1 MMNRP
6 HLDQDVHSLSK
17 FRARVASFVQQVHK
31 THRPVVITH
40 RGKSA
45 AVLLDVS
52 DYESL
57 LEKLELIQDVRDAE
71 KQIDGDEGIGHETAK
86 RQLLSRLNK

>member
-1 MMNRP
+1 MNRP
-6 HLDQDVHSLSK
+6 HLDQDIHPLSE

-57 LEKLELIQDVRDAE
+57 LEKLELAQDVRDAE
-71 KQIDGDEGIGHETAK
+71 RQIDSGQGVAHDAAK
-86 RQLLSRLNK
+86 RRILSRLDK

>member
-1 MMNRP
+1 MNRP
-6 HLDQDVHSLSK
+6 HLDQDIRSLSE
-17 FRARVASFVQQVHK
+17 FRARVASFVQQVHQ

-40 RGKSA
+40 HGKSA

-57 LEKLELIQDVRDAE
+57 LDKLELIQDVRDAE
-71 KQIDGDEGIGHETAK
+71 KQIDGGEGLGHKTAR
-86 RQLLSRLNK
+86 RQLLSRLSK

>member
-1 MMNRP
+1 MNRP
-6 HLDQDVHSLSK
+6 RLDQDIHPLSE
-17 FRARVASFVQQVHK
+17 FRARVASFIQQVHK
-31 THRPVVITH
+31 THRPVVITN

-57 LEKLELIQDVRDAE
+57 LDKLELIQDVRDAE
-71 KQIDGDEGIGHETAK
+71 KQIDSGEGIAHDTAK
-86 RQLLSRLNK
+86 RQLLARLNK

>member
-1 MMNRP
+1 MNRP
-6 HLDQDVHSLSK
+6 RLDQDVRSLSE

-40 RGKSA
+40 RGRSA

-57 LEKLELIQDVRDAE
+57 LDKLELIQDVREAE
-71 KQIDGDEGIGHETAK
+71 RQIDSGEGVVHDAAK
-86 RQLLSRLNK
+86 RQLLSRLTK